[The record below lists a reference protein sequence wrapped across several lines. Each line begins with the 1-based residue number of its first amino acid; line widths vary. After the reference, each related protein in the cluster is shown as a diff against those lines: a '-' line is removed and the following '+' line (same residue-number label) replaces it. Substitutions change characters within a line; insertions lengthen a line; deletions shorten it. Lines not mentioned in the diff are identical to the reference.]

1 MTKTNWVTLKS
12 LAPYLWDFKY
22 RVIVALVFLT
32 LAKVANVSV
41 PLVLKDVVDSLSSQN
56 QVIFLPLA
64 LLLTYGALRL
74 CAVVFAELRDVVFV
88 KVTRRAT
95 RKIALKVFRHLHDLS
110 LKFHLERHTG
120 GISREIERGTRG
132 ISILLTYS
140 LFSIIPV
147 ILEFT
152 FVAAILLDRFDWRF
166 AAITFSAVFVYLIY
180 TFFVSEWRM
189 SIRREANEWDTRSNS
204 HAVDSL
210 LNYETVKYFNNED
223 YEAERYDTFLREY
236 ETADVKTE
244 TSLGLLNIGQSVI
257 IALAVT
263 ALMILTSQGVVA
275 QKMTIGDLVLVNG
288 LLIQLYIPLNFMG
301 MVYREIKQSF
311 IDMNKMFS
319 LLDTPQDIAD
329 RPGAILFEPS
339 SPTVEFKNVSF
350 SYDGRRETLSDVSFV
365 VPNGKTV
372 AIVGES
378 GSGKTTLARLLF
390 RLYDVS
396 DGVILIDGKD
406 VRDYLQDSYR
416 RSIGVVPQDTVLF
429 NDTLGFNIKYGQPL
443 CSQGDLDRV
452 VHLAQLENFVKALPD
467 GFETTVGERGLK
479 VSGGEKQRISI
490 ARAILKNPPIM
501 IFDEATS
508 SLDSG
513 SERLIQ
519 LALDG
524 VSKNRTTLVIAHR
537 LSTIV
542 HAHEI
547 IVLDAGKIIERG
559 SHRELLEKGGRYSY
573 MWNLQQSKSQVEI
586 KG

>member
-1 MTKTNWVTLKS
+1 MTKTNWLTLKS
-12 LAPYLWDFKY
+12 LAPYVWEFKY
-22 RVIVALVFLT
+22 RVIIALTFLT

-41 PLVLKDVVDSLSSQN
+41 PLVLKEVVDSLSSQN

-64 LLLTYGALRL
+64 LLLSYGGLRL

-95 RKIALKVFRHLHDLS
+95 RKVALKVFRHLHDLS

-120 GISREIERGTRG
+120 GITREIERGTRG

-147 ILEFT
+147 ILEFA

-166 AAITFSAVFVYLIY
+166 AAITFSAVFLYLIY

-189 SIRREANEWDTRSNS
+189 SIRREANDWDTRSNS

-210 LNYETVKYFNNED
+210 LNYETVKYFNNEN
-223 YEAERYDTFLREY
+223 YEAERYDNFLSEY
-236 ETADVKTE
+236 ESADVKTE
-244 TSLGLLNIGQSVI
+244 TSLGLLNIGQSII

-263 ALMILTSQGVVA
+263 ALMILTSQGVVD
-275 QKMTIGDLVLVNG
+275 QKMTIGDLVLVNA

-319 LLDTPQDIAD
+319 LLDTTRDIVD
-329 RPGAILFEPS
+329 RPGAIPFESS
-339 SPTVEFKNVSF
+339 SPTIEFKNVSF
-350 SYDGRRETLSDVSFV
+350 SYDGRRKTLSNVSFV

-378 GSGKTTLARLLF
+378 GSGKTTLSRLLF
-390 RLYDVS
+390 RFYDVC
-396 DGVILIDGKD
+396 DGGILINGID

-416 RSIGVVPQDTVLF
+416 GAIGVVPQDTVLF
-429 NDTLGFNIKYGQPL
+429 NDTLGFNIKYGEPL
-443 CSQGDLDRV
+443 CSKGDLDRV
-452 VHLAQLENFVKALPD
+452 VHLAQLENFVKDLPE

-479 VSGGEKQRISI
+479 VSGGEKQRIAI

-519 LALDG
+519 LALNG

-547 IVLDAGKIIERG
+547 IVLDAGSIIERG
-559 SHRELLEKGGRYSY
+559 SHRSLLKNSGKYSY
-573 MWNLQQSKSQVEI
+573 MWNLQQSKLEI
-586 KG
+586 ET

>member
-1 MTKTNWVTLKS
+1 
-12 LAPYLWDFKY
+12 
-22 RVIVALVFLT
+22 
-32 LAKVANVSV
+32 
-41 PLVLKDVVDSLSSQN
+41 
-56 QVIFLPLA
+56 
-64 LLLTYGALRL
+64 
-74 CAVVFAELRDVVFV
+74 
-88 KVTRRAT
+88 
-95 RKIALKVFRHLHDLS
+95 
-110 LKFHLERHTG
+110 
-120 GISREIERGTRG
+120 
-132 ISILLTYS
+132 
-140 LFSIIPV
+140 
-147 ILEFT
+147 
-152 FVAAILLDRFDWRF
+152 
-166 AAITFSAVFVYLIY
+166 
-180 TFFVSEWRM
+180 
-189 SIRREANEWDTRSNS
+189 
-204 HAVDSL
+204 
-210 LNYETVKYFNNED
+210 
-223 YEAERYDTFLREY
+223 
-236 ETADVKTE
+236 
-244 TSLGLLNIGQSVI
+244 
-257 IALAVT
+257 
-263 ALMILTSQGVVA
+263 
-275 QKMTIGDLVLVNG
+275 
-288 LLIQLYIPLNFMG
+288 
-301 MVYREIKQSF
+301 
-311 IDMNKMFS
+311 
-319 LLDTPQDIAD
+319 
-329 RPGAILFEPS
+329 
-339 SPTVEFKNVSF
+339 
-350 SYDGRRETLSDVSFV
+350 
-365 VPNGKTV
+365 PNGKTV

>member
-1 MTKTNWVTLKS
+1 MTKTNWLTLKS
-12 LAPYLWDFKY
+12 LAPYVWEFKY
-22 RVIVALVFLT
+22 RVIIALTFLT

-41 PLVLKDVVDSLSSQN
+41 PLVLKEVVDSLSSQN

-64 LLLTYGALRL
+64 LLLSYGGLRL

-95 RKIALKVFRHLHDLS
+95 RKVALKVFRHLHDLS

-120 GISREIERGTRG
+120 GITREIERGTRG

-147 ILEFT
+147 ILEFA

-166 AAITFSAVFVYLIY
+166 AAITFSAVFLYLIY

-189 SIRREANEWDTRSNS
+189 SIRREANDWDTRSNS

-210 LNYETVKYFNNED
+210 LNYETVKYFNNEN
-223 YEAERYDTFLREY
+223 YEAERYDNFLSEY
-236 ETADVKTE
+236 ESADVKTE
-244 TSLGLLNIGQSVI
+244 TSLGLLNIGQSII

-263 ALMILTSQGVVA
+263 ALMILTSQGVVD
-275 QKMTIGDLVLVNG
+275 QKMTIGDLVLVNA

-319 LLDTPQDIAD
+319 LLDTTRDIVD
-329 RPGAILFEPS
+329 RPGAIPFESS
-339 SPTVEFKNVSF
+339 SPTIEFKNVSF
-350 SYDGRRETLSDVSFV
+350 SYDGRRKTLSDVSFV

-378 GSGKTTLARLLF
+378 GSGKTTLSRLLF
-390 RLYDVS
+390 RLYDVC
-396 DGVILIDGKD
+396 DGGILINGID

-416 RSIGVVPQDTVLF
+416 GAIGVVPQDTVLF
-429 NDTLGFNIKYGQPL
+429 NDTLGFNIKYGEPL
-443 CSQGDLDRV
+443 CSKGDLDRV
-452 VHLAQLENFVKALPD
+452 VHLAQLENFVKDFPE

-479 VSGGEKQRISI
+479 VSGGEKQRIAI

-519 LALDG
+519 LALNG

-547 IVLDAGKIIERG
+547 IVLDAGSIIERG
-559 SHRELLEKGGRYSY
+559 SHRNLLKNSGKYSY
-573 MWNLQQSKSQVEI
+573 MWNLQQSKLEI
-586 KG
+586 ET

>member
-319 LLDTPQDIAD
+319 LLDTP
-329 RPGAILFEPS
+329 
-339 SPTVEFKNVSF
+339 
-350 SYDGRRETLSDVSFV
+350 
-365 VPNGKTV
+365 
-372 AIVGES
+372 
-378 GSGKTTLARLLF
+378 
-390 RLYDVS
+390 
-396 DGVILIDGKD
+396 
-406 VRDYLQDSYR
+406 
-416 RSIGVVPQDTVLF
+416 
-429 NDTLGFNIKYGQPL
+429 
-443 CSQGDLDRV
+443 
-452 VHLAQLENFVKALPD
+452 
-467 GFETTVGERGLK
+467 
-479 VSGGEKQRISI
+479 
-490 ARAILKNPPIM
+490 
-501 IFDEATS
+501 
-508 SLDSG
+508 
-513 SERLIQ
+513 
-519 LALDG
+519 
-524 VSKNRTTLVIAHR
+524 
-537 LSTIV
+537 
-542 HAHEI
+542 
-547 IVLDAGKIIERG
+547 
-559 SHRELLEKGGRYSY
+559 
-573 MWNLQQSKSQVEI
+573 
-586 KG
+586 

>member
-1 MTKTNWVTLKS
+1 MTKTNWLTLKS
-12 LAPYLWDFKY
+12 LAPYVWEFKY
-22 RVIVALVFLT
+22 RVIIALTFLT

-41 PLVLKDVVDSLSSQN
+41 PLVLKEVVDSLSSQN

-64 LLLTYGALRL
+64 LLLSYGGLRL

-95 RKIALKVFRHLHDLS
+95 RKVALKVFRHLHDLS

-120 GISREIERGTRG
+120 GITREIERGTRG

-147 ILEFT
+147 ILEFA

-166 AAITFSAVFVYLIY
+166 AAITFSAVFLYLIY

-189 SIRREANEWDTRSNS
+189 SIRREANDWDTRSNS

-210 LNYETVKYFNNED
+210 LNYETVKYFNNEN
-223 YEAERYDTFLREY
+223 YEAERYDNFLSEY
-236 ETADVKTE
+236 ESADVKTE
-244 TSLGLLNIGQSVI
+244 TSLGLLNIGQSII

-263 ALMILTSQGVVA
+263 ALMILTSQGVVD
-275 QKMTIGDLVLVNG
+275 QKMTIGDLVLVNA

-319 LLDTPQDIAD
+319 LLNTTRDIVD
-329 RPGAILFEPS
+329 RPGAIPFESS
-339 SPTVEFKNVSF
+339 SPTIEFKNVSF
-350 SYDGRRETLSDVSFV
+350 SYDGRRKTLSNVSFV

-378 GSGKTTLARLLF
+378 GSGKTTLSRLLF
-390 RLYDVS
+390 RFYDVC
-396 DGVILIDGKD
+396 DGGILINGID

-416 RSIGVVPQDTVLF
+416 GAIGVVPQDTVLF
-429 NDTLGFNIKYGQPL
+429 NDTLGFNIKYGEPL
-443 CSQGDLDRV
+443 CSKGDLDRV
-452 VHLAQLENFVKALPD
+452 VHLAQLENFVKDLPE

-479 VSGGEKQRISI
+479 VSGGEKQRIAI

-519 LALDG
+519 LALNG

-547 IVLDAGKIIERG
+547 IVLDAGSIIERG
-559 SHRELLEKGGRYSY
+559 SHRNLLKNSGKYSY
-573 MWNLQQSKSQVEI
+573 MWNLQQSKIEI
-586 KG
+586 ET